1 MGYSDHVLVGSVGLG
16 LEEDSRLWGL
26 THFNVESDVFGE
38 FLEHL
43 FQRGE
48 LLLDEIPAAVTFEA
62 FLLVVTRVFHF
73 LAHVCPSVLE
83 RPSYRHGSAASWIAC
98 FT

>member
-1 MGYSDHVLVGSVGLG
+1 MGYSDHKLVRSVGLG
-16 LEEDSRLWGL
+16 LEEDSGLCGL

-48 LLLDEIPAAVTFEA
+48 LLLDKIPAAVTFEA

-73 LAHVCPSVLE
+73 LAHVCTSVLE
-83 RPSYRHGSAASWIAC
+83 RPSFRYRSAAPWIAC
-98 FT
+98 FI